1 MFTNKLSHV
10 QFWRFLLKT
19 RVYFLDT
26 LCVRNKHT
34 MKINDAFAACTNES
48 FLQTIHKQTRKEVQ
62 QLGYFWI
69 L

>member
-1 MFTNKLSHV
+1 MLDFGG
-10 QFWRFLLKT
+10 FLEIT

-62 QLGYFWI
+62 QLGYFWT